1 MRKRINILRYLILI
15 IIFKIKMIN
24 NKEFNK
30 HKIKV
35 RIEKMKIIPDKMSPN
50 IMSKIIKKV
59 NHNITNKITKMNLKI
74 NIKIVKQNPNKI
86 LTNLKSK
93 IRNSRTKIKHKNLN
107 LTNTKYKQLKQS
119 KNITII

>member
-15 IIFKIKMIN
+15 IMFKIKMIN

-35 RIEKMKIIPDKMSPN
+35 RIEKMKVILDKMSPN

-119 KNITII
+119 KNIITI

>member
-1 MRKRINILRYLILI
+1 
-15 IIFKIKMIN
+15 MIN

-35 RIEKMKIIPDKMSPN
+35 RIEKMKVILDKMSPN

-74 NIKIVKQNPNKI
+74 NIKIVKQNHSKI